1 MTDMTPDQIRQR
13 FADERAKGKRA
24 RDAAHAIGLSEG
36 AAVAAHVGAP
46 ASGPVA
52 RVMQRDWVALLQ
64 ALEPCGPLLALTRN
78 ETTVHE
84 KTGVYRNVSG
94 NSQRM
99 GIALG
104 EEIDLRLFFA
114 HWHAAFAVTELAANP
129 GNRAEP
135 SLQFFDAHGLA
146 IHKIYPREATDL
158 AAWHAVLERFEDP
171 AGQPVAFT
179 PAPPPAAP
187 RADSA
192 VDADAL
198 LRDWAAMED
207 THDFFGLLKMHKVER
222 QQGLRLAEGR
232 FTYRLTTDAVRAL
245 LLNAALEGTP
255 IMCFVGSG
263 GCTQIHS
270 GPVQRIEPMDI
281 RGTQWLNVLD
291 PGFNL
296 HLRED
301 AITDVWVVEKSTTDG
316 VVTSV
321 EAFDGTGEVMAM
333 FFGVRKPGVPELQA
347 WRDLVRELPRR
358 DTATALA

>member
-198 LRDWAAMED
+198 LRDWPRWK
-207 THDFFGLLKMHKVER
+207 TR
-222 QQGLRLAEGR
+222 
-232 FTYRLTTDAVRAL
+232 TTSSA
-245 LLNAALEGTP
+245 
-255 IMCFVGSG
+255 C
-263 GCTQIHS
+263 
-270 GPVQRIEPMDI
+270 
-281 RGTQWLNVLD
+281 
-291 PGFNL
+291 
-296 HLRED
+296 
-301 AITDVWVVEKSTTDG
+301 
-316 VVTSV
+316 
-321 EAFDGTGEVMAM
+321 
-333 FFGVRKPGVPELQA
+333 
-347 WRDLVRELPRR
+347 
-358 DTATALA
+358 

>member
-1 MTDMTPDQIRQR
+1 MTDMTHDQIRQR
-13 FADERAKGKRA
+13 FAQERANGKRA
-24 RDAAHAIGLSEG
+24 RDAAHAIGISEG
-36 AAVAAHVGAP
+36 QAVAAHVGAP
-46 ASGPVA
+46 AGGPQA

-84 KTGVYRNVSG
+84 KTGVYKNVSG
-94 NSQRM
+94 TSHRM

-114 HWHAAFAVTELAANP
+114 RWHACLAVTELAANP
-129 GNRAEP
+129 GNRVEP
-135 SLQFFDAHGLA
+135 SLQFFDPHGLA
-146 IHKIYPREATDL
+146 IHKIYVREGTDL
-158 AAWHAVLERFEDP
+158 AAWHAVIDRFEDKT
-171 AGQPVAFT
+171 GEPVTFT
-179 PAPPPAAP
+179 PAAAPAAP

-192 VDADAL
+192 VDKDAL

-207 THDFFGLLKMHKVER
+207 THDFFGLLKMHEVER

-232 FTYRLTTDAVRAL
+232 FSYQLTTEAVRAL
-245 LLNAALEGTP
+245 LLNASLEGTP

-270 GPVQRIEPMDI
+270 GPVKRIEPMDI
-281 RGTQWLNVLD
+281 RGTQWLNGLD

-301 AITDVWVVEKSTTDG
+301 AIERVWVVEKPTTDG

-321 EAFDGTGEVMAM
+321 EAFDGAGELMAM
-333 FFGVRKPGVPELQA
+333 FFGVRKPGLPELEA
-347 WRDLVRELPRR
+347 WRALVRELPRR
-358 DTATALA
+358 DRATAAA